1 MNAGPSRCVEKVTR
15 LLVVMAILSLG
26 SVATAQETPPPAT
39 TAGGV
44 SAAELAKANNPLADM
59 NALNLQDSWVP
70 TISGAPGDH
79 ANTMN
84 VRPVV
89 VAGRQ
94 IIRATIPLATQPT
107 SGGAYASGL
116 GDINVFD
123 AIMLTS
129 EGAGTDVAVGPLLVL
144 PTATSD
150 ALGQG
155 KWQAGGAAVAIHP
168 LPGGSVVGAL
178 VTYQT
183 SFAGDS
189 DRPGTSI
196 LAAQPLATM
205 GMGGG
210 YYFRST
216 AVWVFDF
223 KNDRA
228 LVPIGMGIGRAF
240 KGLGGVVNAFIE
252 PQFTVY
258 AKGAQQPALQLFT
271 GVNMQWGR

>member
-1 MNAGPSRCVEKVTR
+1 MNAGLSRFVKKVTR
-15 LLVVMAILSLG
+15 LLAVMAILSLG
-26 SVATAQETPPPAT
+26 SAARAQETSPAT

-94 IIRATIPLATQPT
+94 MIRATIPLATQST
-107 SGGAYASGL
+107 SGGAYASGF

-123 AIMLTS
+123 AIKLTS

-168 LPGGSVVGAL
+168 LQGGSVVGAL

-189 DRPGTSI
+189 NRPGTSL
-196 LAAQPLATM
+196 LAAQPLATVS
-205 GMGGG
+205 MGGG
-210 YYFRST
+210 CYFRST

-240 KGLGGVVNAFIE
+240 KGLGGVVNAFTN
-252 PQFTVY
+252 PQFTV
-258 AKGAQQPALQLFT
+258 
-271 GVNMQWGR
+271 